1 MTTPE
6 TPDDQHEL
14 EKLTIFK
21 NGYQPLTDRQT
32 ALARSAIQVLSAPI
46 VSQEER
52 RKLTVRRQEIDRAL
66 EEIQKLSRELAND
79 LSPSS
84 LEKAAQ
90 RDYHNIFAGDISE
103 HRLSFV
109 QFLEACVYLNRY
121 RKLTRESWE
130 LLEDSLRECEIQ
142 LSSELYQQLTSN
154 CLRPASEVHDALVTY
169 CERMGRILRLQAD
182 PLRGRQLSGLGIYH
196 PEIPYQ
202 LSTVFRENLNAWLDS
217 VSGGNADDSGLAP
230 EQLEMASLPE
240 RSTTPTGSSIPAPA
254 KNNLPDWRLDASGQA
269 AFNQSSH
276 YFFQYDPRLLEQERE
291 KFAHVV
297 YADTHMGADQQ
308 FIKSDFILNV
318 SRKSRQEQAA
328 INVEEEYVN
337 FLHSFFNLV
346 VEISMLNVGIHPPER
361 DVFIYH
367 LGPQSFYNLTIKFLQ
382 EVNTGALHRRAPG
395 RQVITRFIPGELIK
409 KTILEWW
416 RSEIL
421 PRLPDEQR
429 NDPARLKNI
438 TGAVRRMHESL
449 SKKAIE
455 EYDRLPPEI
464 KNAKPRTD
472 IFRENM
478 SRWMGA
484 TNIIIFRRFLKSK
497 K

>member
-1 MTTPE
+1 
-6 TPDDQHEL
+6 
-14 EKLTIFK
+14 
-21 NGYQPLTDRQT
+21 
-32 ALARSAIQVLSAPI
+32 
-46 VSQEER
+46 
-52 RKLTVRRQEIDRAL
+52 
-66 EEIQKLSRELAND
+66 
-79 LSPSS
+79 
-84 LEKAAQ
+84 
-90 RDYHNIFAGDISE
+90 
-103 HRLSFV
+103 
-109 QFLEACVYLNRY
+109 
-121 RKLTRESWE
+121 
-130 LLEDSLRECEIQ
+130 
-142 LSSELYQQLTSN
+142 
-154 CLRPASEVHDALVTY
+154 
-169 CERMGRILRLQAD
+169 
-182 PLRGRQLSGLGIYH
+182 
-196 PEIPYQ
+196 
-202 LSTVFRENLNAWLDS
+202 
-217 VSGGNADDSGLAP
+217 
-230 EQLEMASLPE
+230 
-240 RSTTPTGSSIPAPA
+240 GSSIPAPA